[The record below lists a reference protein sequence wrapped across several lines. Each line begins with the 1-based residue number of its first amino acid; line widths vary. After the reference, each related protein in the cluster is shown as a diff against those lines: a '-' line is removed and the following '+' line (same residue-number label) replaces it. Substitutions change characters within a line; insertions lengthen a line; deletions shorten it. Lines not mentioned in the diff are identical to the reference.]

1 MSGHIQQLQ
10 NIAQQAQSNFGGLT
24 SAQLNWKPSAD
35 KWSIAQCLDH
45 LVVADNTYNAKFNK
59 IIAGTYK
66 PSLWTRISP
75 FSKYF
80 GNFLKNNA
88 TAVVKKKMKRPEV
101 FKPSSSQIDAG
112 IVQRFTAHITA
123 LIEYFKKLA
132 DPELQKIKIPSPIS
146 GLVTYSIGD
155 TLEIL
160 TGHELRHYNQ
170 AMNVLQHAEFP
181 KQ

>member
-1 MSGHIQQLQ
+1 MPDHIQQLQ
-10 NIAQQAQSNFGGLT
+10 NIAQQAHANFGSLT
-24 SAQLNWKPSAD
+24 AEQLNWKPSPD

-45 LVVADNTYNAKFNK
+45 LIVSDNTYNKKFDQ
-59 IIAGTYK
+59 IISGTYK
-66 PSLWTRISP
+66 PSFWTRISP

-88 TAVVKKKMKRPEV
+88 AAVVKKKMKRPEI
-101 FKPSSSQIDAG
+101 FKPSSGKIDAG
-112 IVQRFTAHITA
+112 IVQRFTDHITA
-123 LIEYFKKLA
+123 LIEYIKKLD
-132 DPELQKIKIPSPIS
+132 DPELQKIKIQSPVS
-146 GLVTYSIGD
+146 GLITYSIGD

-160 TGHELRHYNQ
+160 SGHEQRHYNQ